1 MKRVIIDTD
10 ILIDIGRNVAKAVS
24 FLDKIEKEFTT
35 IISHYQRGIF
45 GNKKSK

>member
-24 FLDKIEKEFTT
+24 FLDKIEKEFAP
-35 IISHYQRGIF
+35 
-45 GNKKSK
+45 